1 MVAMPLS
8 EAHLQEQE
16 LIALAHQIDLLSI
29 EFARQ
34 AAAFAA
40 SGEYESEGFTTAIN
54 WLRFN
59 CHLSSGAAA
68 NSVCVGENLERL
80 AASVDKVYNSEMG
93 YAHLV
98 VLARAAADVG
108 EAFNENDL
116 LAQAVDSSPGKL
128 HYLCR
133 HYRHSK
139 HPAAVAAEDAELV
152 EQRSLKFSTWPSGA
166 IGVNGV
172 LDPVG
177 GAAVLS
183 ALKPLARS
191 LGLDDVRTQERRL
204 ADALVEMASGGEV
217 KASLQVTAT
226 VETLAALSGAPCADI
241 QRALP
246 ISSQAAEK
254 LACDCAITRV
264 LLDSES
270 VVIDV
275 GRARRVPSPPV
286 RRALEARDGGCRWPQ
301 CERPA
306 KWSAAHHLVHWTRGG
321 ATDLDNLV
329 LLCHRHHSLVHE
341 GGWQLVRADGGRLL
355 TIPPLPSAGWG

>member
-1 MVAMPLS
+1 M
-8 EAHLQEQE
+8 QEQD

-40 SGEYESEGFTTAIN
+40 GGEYENEGFTTPIN

-80 AASVDKVYNSEMG
+80 ADSVDKVYSSEMG

-98 VLARAAADVG
+98 VLARSAAEVG
-108 EAFNENDL
+108 DGFNEHDL
-116 LAQAVDSSPGKL
+116 LAQAVESSPGKL

-139 HPAAVAAEDAELV
+139 HPAAVAADEAELV

-177 GAAVLS
+177 GVAVMN

-191 LGLDDVRTQERRL
+191 LGLDDVRNQERRL
-204 ADALVEMASGGEV
+204 ADALVELASGGEV
-217 KASLQVTAT
+217 KASLQVTT
-226 VETLAALSGAPCADI
+226 TIETLAALAGAPCADI

-246 ISSQAAEK
+246 ISAQAVEK

-341 GGWQLVRADGGRLL
+341 GGWQLVRADDGRLL